1 MSNMLCLLKIVR
13 LQLVHQRERESS
25 IWFVVFFIMPQEEA
39 DFFKSRRIWVQFLF
53 FLPSLSFHILLVL
66 ILCCMDTV
74 LLAKSLQ
81 SCLTLCDPV
90 DNSPPSSSVHGIL
103 QARILEWV
111 VTPFSRGSSQPRDGT
126 RVSCVSRT
134 AGDSLPLSHQGCPYR
149 YISIF

>member
-111 VTPFSRGSSQPRDGT
+111 VTLFSRGSSPSRDLT
-126 RVSCVSRT
+126 CISCLLHWQM
-134 AGDSLPLSHQGCPYR
+134 GSLPLAPPGKSHWHC
-149 YISIF
+149 ITE